1 MTSASA
7 AATPTNPVVAVLG
20 TGIMGA
26 GMARSLRREGLAVRA
41 WNRSRDK
48 AEPLAASGAV
58 VCASADEAVRGA
70 DVVLTV
76 LSDGAA
82 VTAAM
87 AAARPGLRAGQIWLQ
102 ASTVGFPAVEQLGA
116 LADALGLLYVDSPVA
131 GTRQPA
137 EQGQLTVFAAGPE
150 SVRASVAPVLDAIG
164 RRTVWVGTEPGRA
177 TALKLVVNTWVIDMV
192 SSIAES
198 LNLAEALGVDPA
210 VFLDAVSGGPL
221 DTPYLHA
228 KSAAVL
234 SGDLTANFSVTSGLK
249 DTTLILDA
257 ASRTGTRLDLV
268 QAAADRLTRAIASGH
283 GHEDMIA
290 TYFAGRPEEQG

>member
-1 MTSASA
+1 
-7 AATPTNPVVAVLG
+7 
-20 TGIMGA
+20 MGA

-41 WNRSRDK
+41 WNRSREK

-76 LSDGAA
+76 LNDGAA
-82 VTAAM
+82 VRATM
-87 AAARPGLRAGQIWLQ
+87 EAARPGLREGQIWLQ
-102 ASTVGFPAVEQLGA
+102 ASTVGLPATEELAA
-116 LADALGLLYVDSPVA
+116 LADSLGLVYVDSPVA

-150 SVRASVAPVLDAIG
+150 SARAAVAPVLDAIG

-192 SSIAES
+192 SSVAES

-210 VFLDAVSGGPL
+210 LFLDAVAGGPL

-234 SGDLTANFSVTSGLK
+234 SGDLTANFAVTSALK
-249 DTTLILDA
+249 DTSLILA
-257 ASRTGTRLDLV
+257 AAAETGARLDLV
-268 QAAADRLTRAIASGH
+268 EASAARLTRAAASGH
-283 GHEDMIA
+283 GDEDVIA
-290 TYFAGRPEEQG
+290 TYFAGRPDPKGE